1 MLPVVPAAGD
11 FNFPYTAFLARAGLW
26 NNPDFQENGVPAS
39 SQRGEQRKS
48 PSKDAL
54 SRGCKNFLAVRGIV
68 SLTVNVSFSSLP
80 FSLGELSSVNDCP
93 LQGRNP
99 GP

>member
-48 PSKDAL
+48 PSKVL
-54 SRGCKNFLAVRGIV
+54 SREAVRTFWPCEV
-68 SLTVNVSFSSLP
+68 SS
-80 FSLGELSSVNDCP
+80 
-93 LQGRNP
+93 R
-99 GP
+99 